1 MTAAKTVILQIND
14 SITGRATA
22 LRIDRQDALLPLG
35 QLLDR
40 CLLHAP
46 IDWLIKQGSI
56 TERSAD
62 ALFVLQ
68 DLVYASS
75 DNGQLMGMFAG
86 INFKQEDQNID
97 LGEVPKLAIA
107 RAGETEVSVID
118 LTLER
123 TNVGYDRNWRG
134 FHQRKWRRHTDAYA
148 SFVQTTL
155 ESECGQADAAA
166 ILRLDSMEQELKF
179 LRVLARRIW
188 EGEFENYSRFI
199 GDKLIYKTG
208 DETLRNIIDGAGG
221 ICSEKVQALK
231 FITDNFGLESEYVL
245 AGVNARAP
253 VPVSQLRELLT
264 TFDFRFS
271 KRYMRYWQHLALVYD
286 IDGTPVLVDATNG
299 NIPFLFLQGK
309 AAERLL
315 SHQPE
320 TSIEVRMIE
329 FPENFYYHRVPQD
342 VPENLLF
349 ALEGWI
355 PDADMV
361 QIFDNE
367 LGLYLS
373 KDFFVAP
380 IPFRN
385 EREFSKLSQE
395 YLDVCERANLE
406 CSVNND
412 WSWDSP
418 LGLRFLDQEPLVSEK
433 IMLAKEHLLYRYN
446 KWDGPGHQS
455 GLVLIEL
462 RDRGQVAS
470 QT

>member
-1 MTAAKTVILQIND
+1 MAAEKAVILQIND
-14 SITGRATA
+14 SMTARSAA
-22 LRIDRQDALLPLG
+22 LRIDQQDALLPLG
-35 QLLDR
+35 LLLDR

-46 IDWLIKQGSI
+46 IDRLIQQGSI

-62 ALFVLQ
+62 ALFALQ

-86 INFKQEDQNID
+86 INFKQKDRSIH
-97 LGEVPKLAIA
+97 LGEVPKLETGQ
-107 RAGETEVSVID
+107 AGEIQVSVID

-134 FHQRKWRRHTDAYA
+134 FHQRKWQRHTDAYS

-155 ESECGQADAAA
+155 ESECSHADADA
-166 ILRLDSMEQELKF
+166 ILQLDSKEKKLTF

-188 EGEFENYSRFI
+188 ESEFENYSRFI
-199 GDKLIYKTG
+199 GNKLIYKTG
-208 DETLRNIIDGAGG
+208 DETLRNIIGGAGG

-231 FITDNFGLESEYVL
+231 FLTDNFGLESEYVL

-253 VPVSQLRELLT
+253 VPVARLRELLT

-299 NIPFLFLQGK
+299 NIPFLFLKGD

-315 SHQPE
+315 RHQPE
-320 TSIEVRMIE
+320 TFMEVRMIE

-380 IPFRN
+380 IPFKN
-385 EREFSKLSQE
+385 EAEFSQLSQE
-395 YLDVCERANLE
+395 YLDVCRRANLE

-412 WSWDSP
+412 WSLNSP
-418 LGLRFLDQEPLVSEK
+418 VGLRFLDQEPLVSEK
-433 IMLAKEHLLYRYN
+433 VMLAKEHLLYRYN

-455 GLVLIEL
+455 GLVVIEL
-462 RDRGQVAS
+462 RDRGEAVS
-470 QT
+470 PT

>member
-1 MTAAKTVILQIND
+1 MQAEKTVILQIND
-14 SITGRATA
+14 SLTARAAA
-22 LRIDRQDALLPLG
+22 LRIDPQDALLPLG
-35 QLLDR
+35 LLLDQY
-40 CLLHAP
+40 LLHAP
-46 IDWLIKQGSI
+46 IDRLIQEGGI
-56 TERSAD
+56 TKRSAD
-62 ALFVLQ
+62 ALFALQ

-86 INFKQEDQNID
+86 INFQQMDQSID
-97 LGEVPKLAIA
+97 LDQVPQLETA
-107 RAGETEVSVID
+107 RTGETEVPVLD
-118 LTLER
+118 LTIER

-134 FHQRKWRRHTDAYA
+134 FHKRKWRRHTDAYS

-166 ILRLDSMEQELKF
+166 ILQLDSNEHKLMFLK
-179 LRVLARRIW
+179 VLARNIW
-188 EGEFENYSRFI
+188 ESDFESYSRFI

-231 FITDNFGLESEYVL
+231 FLTDNFGLDSEYVL
-245 AGVNARAP
+245 AGDNARAP
-253 VPVSQLRELLT
+253 VPVTRLRELLT

-299 NIPFLFLQGK
+299 NIPFLFLQGS

-320 TSIEVRMIE
+320 TFIEVRMVE
-329 FPENFYYHRVPQD
+329 FLENFYYHRVPQD

-367 LGLYLS
+367 LGLYVS
-373 KDFFVAP
+373 KDFYLTP

-385 EREFSKLSQE
+385 EKEFSKLSQE
-395 YLDVCERANLE
+395 YLQVCRRAGLE
-406 CSVNND
+406 CSASKD
-412 WSWDSP
+412 WSLDSP
-418 LGLRFLDQEPLVSEK
+418 LGQRFVEREPRVSEK
-433 IMLAKEHLLYRYN
+433 IMRGHEHLLHRYN
-446 KWDGPGHQS
+446 EWDGPGHQA
-455 GLVLIEL
+455 GLVVIKL
-462 RDRGQVAS
+462 REPGDVISQV
-470 QT
+470 